1 MRNSAAGGGRARCG
15 AGARGSAPPGAAGGG
30 RGQPPSCGAE
40 GPGEGDPRSSKVVW
54 GRYGTPFRDYAL

>member
-1 MRNSAAGGGRARCG
+1 MRREEVGRG
-15 AGARGSAPPGAAGGG
+15 AGPGRGARRPPGQRVAGGG
-30 RGQPPSCGAE
+30 RGQLPSCGAE